1 MEGASSVAHCA
12 QRSAAPSRSC
22 RTPVIRY
29 AVDEDGPAPTLYG
42 PLIGTFTLAV
52 IFHACCMPTRMMIAL
67 ISPEGMEPAMY
78 ITGRAKRKR
87 KVAPSAAITPGAFE
101 AVVGAAGVVAPPLSV
116 APGASR
122 ATVAVLPAESAT
134 AAAVG
139 EPPSENDLKA
149 SGAYA
154 SPTAK

>member
-78 ITGRAKRKR
+78 ITGSAKMKR
-87 KVAPSAAITPGAFE
+87 KVAPSATIIPGALE
-101 AVVGAAGVVAPPLSV
+101 AAVGAAGVVTPLSV
-116 APGASR
+116 APAVSL
-122 ATVAVLPAESAT
+122 APVDAVLPAESAT
-134 AAAVG
+134 AASVG